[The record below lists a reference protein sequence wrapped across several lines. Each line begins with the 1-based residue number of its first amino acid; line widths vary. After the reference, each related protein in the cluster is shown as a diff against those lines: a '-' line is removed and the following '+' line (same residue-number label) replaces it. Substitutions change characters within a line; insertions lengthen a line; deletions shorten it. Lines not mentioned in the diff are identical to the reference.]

1 MSDVLTELVAQAVE
15 QTARRRK
22 PRGDAELSVLASA
35 APEPRDFVAA
45 LCAQGLSVIA
55 EVKPRST
62 SQGSLTHDYRPI
74 ELARAYEIGGAS
86 SIPTHE
92 VGFGGSPEHLLA
104 TRDTVDIPILHE
116 DVIVDEYQVLEARAF
131 DADALL
137 PIVAALPTDRLAELL
152 TQTREL
158 GMEALV
164 EVHDADEVD
173 TALSVGAQIIGVN
186 HRALRDF
193 TIDRASS
200 ARLRDRIGSRQVIVG
215 ESGIRH
221 AEDARRL
228 AEAGVDAVLAG
239 ELLMRAKDPATVI
252 KELAP

>member
-1 MSDVLTELVAQAVE
+1 M
-15 QTARRRK
+15 TA
-22 PRGDAELSVLASA
+22 
-35 APEPRDFVAA
+35 
-45 LCAQGLSVIA
+45 
-55 EVKPRST
+55 T
-62 SQGSLTHDYRPI
+62 T

-104 TRDTVDIPILHE
+104 TRETVDIPILRE
-116 DVIVDEYQVLEARAF
+116 DVIVDEYQVMEARAF
-131 DADALL
+131 GADALL
-137 PIVAALPTDRLAELL
+137 LIVAALPTDRLAELL

-173 TALSVGAQIIGVN
+173 TALSVGVQIIGVN

-200 ARLRDRIGSRQVIVG
+200 GRLRDRIGSRQVNVG

-228 AEAGVDAVLAG
+228 AEPGVDAVLAG